1 MAACHVLRGQRAIGA
16 TTGLAATLVPRKGE
30 LLTSGNFA
38 PDASSRI
45 VALRKR
51 QYHMLKGIM
60 A

>member
-16 TTGLAATLVPRKGE
+16 TTGLAAALVPRKGE
-30 LLTSGNFA
+30 LLTA